1 MCVYIYISIGQ
12 YNCHFTTHILLVT
25 WIVIMVLSQNQTIIF
40 FLAVFLSTK
49 LTASASFA
57 NGEDYEELCHEGEK
71 EALLSFKQ
79 DLIDPSNR
87 LLSWVAKEDCC
98 KWAGIVCNNVTGH
111 VTELRLSNA
120 GNHDDRTPLK
130 GKLNPSLLG
139 LKHLSYLDL
148 SNNDFAGIQIPSFI
162 GSLVGLR
169 YLNLTETGF
178 SGMIPHQLGNLSSLR
193 HLGLRSLD
201 GLIYARNLRWISGL
215 YSLEHLDMS
224 GVNLGEVSDW
234 FLTFNKLSSLSELRL
249 SFCGLDYIQRPS
261 SVNFTSL
268 SVLDLSFNHFEY
280 SLLNWIFNLTS
291 LFHLDPNRNS
301 FIGPF
306 PNISWSSTSLRSLDV
321 SNNYLNSAIPDSL
334 YGSSL
339 ENLNLG

>member
-57 NGEDYEELCHEGEK
+57 NGEDYEELCHEREK

-130 GKLNPSLLG
+130 GKLNPSFLG

-178 SGMIPHQLGNLSSLR
+178 SGMIPYQLGNLSSLR

-201 GLIYARNLRWISGL
+201 GFIDARNLRWISGL

-234 FLTFNKLSSLSELRL
+234 FLTFNKLSSLSELRFPSVDLITFNVHLLLTLQAFL
-249 SFCGLDYIQRPS
+249 SLIFRPIILNTLFLIGFS
-261 SVNFTSL
+261 I
-268 SVLDLSFNHFEY
+268 
-280 SLLNWIFNLTS
+280 LLVFSIL
-291 LFHLDPNRNS
+291 
-301 FIGPF
+301 I
-306 PNISWSSTSLRSLDV
+306 
-321 SNNYLNSAIPDSL
+321 
-334 YGSSL
+334 
-339 ENLNLG
+339 